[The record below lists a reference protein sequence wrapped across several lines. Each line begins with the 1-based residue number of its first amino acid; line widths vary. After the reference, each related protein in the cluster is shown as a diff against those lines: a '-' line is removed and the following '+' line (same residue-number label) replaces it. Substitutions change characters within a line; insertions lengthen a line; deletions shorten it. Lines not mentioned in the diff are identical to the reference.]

1 MRGIREQCFMTCMLK
16 KQGQLQVI
24 LSSNLV
30 FQMSMKLFWNIN
42 IFFNLNKSNY
52 TKLKIYLANLV
63 MLNA

>member
-1 MRGIREQCFMTCMLK
+1 MTCILR
-16 KQGQLQVI
+16 KQGKLQVS

-30 FQMSMKLFWNIN
+30 FQMSMKLFWNID

-52 TKLKIYLANLV
+52 TKLEIYLANLV

>member
-1 MRGIREQCFMTCMLK
+1 MALDKCFMTCILK
-16 KQGQLQVI
+16 KQGKLQVS

-30 FQMSMKLFWNIN
+30 FQMSMKLFWNID

-52 TKLKIYLANLV
+52 TKLEIYLANLV